1 MAFLHFMQALLN
13 GKWIEGETPSVA
25 VNERGF
31 RYGAGIFETVRFEGE
46 IAPLW
51 DRHISRVLDSLAFLH
66 WQLPAHFCSE
76 KLLDDTIRTIRKNKI
91 LGSVRVR
98 ITFTHGT
105 GGYFDGDRKLNVLIE
120 AWPLDPARKEFNT
133 NGWVL
138 GLFDQARKAADRLA
152 RCKSTSALLYIQAAQ
167 YAKSQKW
174 NDALVLNTSGNIA
187 DSCIANIFVLKDNV
201 LYTTD
206 TGQGAVE
213 GVMQSW
219 WIDRLAADMTV
230 SRGIIVPD
238 ILQEADEVFLTNAL
252 FGIRWVGRIGERE
265 YGHTVSHR
273 LFQEHLRT
281 IFH

>member
-1 MAFLHFMQALLN
+1 
-13 GKWIEGETPSVA
+13 
-25 VNERGF
+25 
-31 RYGAGIFETVRFEGE
+31 
-46 IAPLW
+46 
-51 DRHISRVLDSLAFLH
+51 
-66 WQLPAHFCSE
+66 
-76 KLLDDTIRTIRKNKI
+76 
-91 LGSVRVR
+91 
-98 ITFTHGT
+98 
-105 GGYFDGDRKLNVLIE
+105 
-120 AWPLDPARKEFNT
+120 
-133 NGWVL
+133 
-138 GLFDQARKAADRLA
+138 
-152 RCKSTSALLYIQAAQ
+152 
-167 YAKSQKW
+167 
-174 NDALVLNTSGNIA
+174 
-187 DSCIANIFVLKDNV
+187 VLKDNV